1 MQVVYFV
8 KPDFLKNYQGNVQRV
23 EKQVEEEFVNNLRAN
38 CFRERSHS
46 KSGFSFLVVSYGF
59 FVSEETMLWRA
70 RTYGDAVMYEK
81 AHSLRTPS
89 CDKLAE
95 LYT

>member
-8 KPDFLKNYQGNVQRV
+8 KQDFLKNYQGSIHRV

-38 CFRERSHS
+38 CFRERSH
-46 KSGFSFLVVSYGF
+46 K
-59 FVSEETMLWRA
+59 ETMMWRA

-95 LYT
+95 MYT